1 LFRNRVE
8 RIIKIA
14 QVDFKKRYSDDIL
27 GLFWALINPI
37 FRIAVYYFVLTKA
50 FGFKEENYA
59 FMLFSGLIIW
69 MSFAETTRKGMN
81 LLRSK
86 RYLISSIQFDKVD
99 MFIANGLTV
108 FTAFVFNFGA
118 YIITALLFGIKFS
131 HSIFYMPLLLII
143 MFLISLGVGM
153 ILSIINLFAKDIQH
167 LWAMILL
174 FGLWTSGVFGRS
186 EAFLTAFPPLKY
198 INPFLGIIEN
208 ARNIMLHGQSFD
220 WVLLAFSFTYA
231 SLVFIIGLIVFK
243 KYSHL
248 ALEKL

>member
-1 LFRNRVE
+1 MRNRFE

-14 QVDFKKRYSDDIL
+14 QIDFKKRYSDDIL
-27 GLFWALINPI
+27 GLFWALLNPI

-50 FGFKEENYA
+50 LGVKEDDFA
-59 FMLFSGLIIW
+59 FMIFSGLIIW
-69 MSFAETTRKGMN
+69 MTFAEASRKGMN

-86 RYLISSIQFDKVD
+86 RYLISSIQFDKID
-99 MFIANGLTV
+99 MFTANCLTI
-108 FTAFVFNFGA
+108 FTAFLFNFGA
-118 YIITALLFGIKFS
+118 YVLSALLFGIKFS
-131 HSIFYMPLLLII
+131 YTIVYMPLII
-143 MFLISLGVGM
+143 IIIFLISMGVGM

-174 FGLWTSGVFGRS
+174 FGFWTSGVFGRT
-186 EAFLTAFPPLKY
+186 EAFLEVFPPLKF

-208 ARNIMLHGQSFD
+208 SRQIMLYGSGFD
-220 WVLLAFSFTYA
+220 WPLLAFSFTYA
-231 SLVFIIGLIVFK
+231 LIVFLLGLFIFN